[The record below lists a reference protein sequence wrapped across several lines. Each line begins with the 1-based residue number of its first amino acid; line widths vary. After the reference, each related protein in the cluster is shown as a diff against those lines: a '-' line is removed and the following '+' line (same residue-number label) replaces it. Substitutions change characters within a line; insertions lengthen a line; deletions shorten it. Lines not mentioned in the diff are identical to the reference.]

1 MHLQDPTEALSLV
14 LSRVVDVGTSVDLPR
29 VDPEEGEPSDI
40 WVGRDLEGE
49 GREGR
54 LIGSLPRHDSL
65 ILVRGVTLD
74 RGDIEWGGQVVDHAI
89 DQLGDALVLEGR
101 PTEDGDDPTG
111 ECRHPD
117 RSPDLITGE
126 LLTLEVELHQLIVV
140 LDRGLDQLFP
150 SSEERRVGK
159 ERSPPGHMSQSES
172 HAESNET

>member
-74 RGDIEWGGQVVDHAI
+74 WGDIEWGGQVVDHAI
-89 DQLGDALVLEGR
+89 DQQIGRASCREG
-101 PTEDGDDPTG
+101 E
-111 ECRHPD
+111 
-117 RSPDLITGE
+117 
-126 LLTLEVELHQLIVV
+126 
-140 LDRGLDQLFP
+140 
-150 SSEERRVGK
+150 
-159 ERSPPGHMSQSES
+159 
-172 HAESNET
+172 